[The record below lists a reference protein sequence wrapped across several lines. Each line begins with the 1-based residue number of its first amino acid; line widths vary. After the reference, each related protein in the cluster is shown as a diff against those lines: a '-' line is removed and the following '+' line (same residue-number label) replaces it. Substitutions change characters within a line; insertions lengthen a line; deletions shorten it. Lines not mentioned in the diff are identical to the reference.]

1 MEGELGLLQEACYRR
16 LLDHSW
22 LEDGLPNDETLVK
35 AACGN
40 PRRWEE
46 IWALVSKAFTVYPD
60 GKLRNKRI
68 EEERAKQKDR
78 RASTSAAGK
87 QGATKRWGKKPEPKP
102 KDTAKPENSRPN
114 PSTITPSTVV
124 KYFHAA
130 CPSIPGIKGVAGARQ
145 RALNARIKQ
154 HPAPGFWQEYFLLV
168 ETSDFL
174 CGRTADPFKHCTF
187 DWLLNEANMNK
198 ILEGNYIND
207 KHRAQ
212 EEIVYTGAG
221 EPG

>member
-78 RASTSAAGK
+78 RAATSAAGK
-87 QGATKRWGKKPEPKP
+87 QGANKRWGKKPEPP
-102 KDTAKPENSRPN
+102 PEPA
-114 PSTITPSTVV
+114 PSENNQVSVSQVSKLFKEICKSLPILRGVEGVRRSTVE
-124 KYFHAA
+124 
-130 CPSIPGIKGVAGARQ
+130 
-145 RALNARIKQ
+145 ARINK
-154 HPAPGFWQEYFLLV
+154 HPTKEFWINYFTLV
-168 ETSDFL
+168 EASDFL
-174 CGRTADPFKHCTF
+174 CGRTEDPWGNCNF
-187 DWLLNEANMNK
+187 DWLINAANMNK
-198 ILEGNYIND
+198 VLEGKYKNGISID
-207 KHRAQ
+207 KDERFL
-212 EEIVYTGAG
+212 YG
-221 EPG
+221 